1 MHYLYGGMRVAEGIY
16 GDMLASFPEIFQTV
30 PYYEREPVVG
40 AGFTEKSSGIVD
52 VIIMPE
58 KTLTASLGD
67 RAIGSANY
75 DVLDYKD
82 KEYVWASSDSPL
94 RVGMFIF
101 DTEKQRLCALV
112 GRAEWGL
119 YGGFTRFDFEIVQGT
134 TSEPDRESTGV
145 IKGRF

>member
-1 MHYLYGGMRVAEGIY
+1 MAEGIY
-16 GDMLASFPEIFQTV
+16 GNLLMFFPEIFQNV
-30 PYYEREPVVG
+30 PYYERKPRVG
-40 AGFTEKSSGIVD
+40 SGYNEVASGYED

-58 KTLTASLGD
+58 KTLTAALGG
-67 RAIGSANY
+67 RAIAESSA

-94 RVGMFIF
+94 KVGLFLM
-101 DTEKQRLCALV
+101 DLEKGRLVRLV

-134 TSEPDRESTGV
+134 TSEPDRKTAEV
-145 IKGRF
+145 IKGKF

>member
-1 MHYLYGGMRVAEGIY
+1 MHYLYGGRKWLKEFT
-16 GDMLASFPEIFQTV
+16 GDMLAAFPEIFQTV
-30 PYYEREPVVG
+30 PYYVREPVVG
-40 AGFTEKSSGIVD
+40 AGYTEKASGVVD

-82 KEYVWASSDSPL
+82 KEYVWASSDAPL

-112 GRAEWGL
+112 SKAEWGL
-119 YGGFTRFDFEIVQGT
+119 YGGFTRFDFEIVQGA
-134 TSEPDRESTGV
+134 TSEPDRETTGV
-145 IKGRF
+145 IKGKF

>member
-1 MHYLYGGMRVAEGIY
+1 MAEGTY

-30 PYYEREPVVG
+30 SYYEREPVIG
-40 AGFTEKSSGIVD
+40 AGYTEKSSGTVD

-58 KTLTASLGD
+58 KTLTASLGG
-67 RAIGSANY
+67 RAVGDTSY

-94 RVGMFIF
+94 KVGMCIF
-101 DTEKQRLCALV
+101 DNEKQRLCALV

-134 TSEPDRESTGV
+134 TSEPDRERTDV
-145 IKGRF
+145 IKGKF